1 MIDDELKKES
11 QTELD
16 GNLDHLV
23 EKSDIFQ
30 NEEKQFVS
38 EDAIRDLLVR
48 KNKSKIIDILNGEQ
62 IYQEK
67 LPMLEIVFD
76 RLVRYLST
84 SLRNFTSDNAEVSCI
99 SIKTIKFSDYLNS
112 IELPCMLGVFKANEL
127 ENQGLLVLDGV
138 FVTSMVDILLG
149 GRKSPNKLKKIDN
162 RPYTSIERN
171 LLQRLILLIL
181 SDFTISFEPVSKV
194 TFSFERLETNPKFAI
209 VSREKNTVVVASLN
223 VDMDER
229 GGKIEIILPYP
240 TIEPIRDILLQ
251 NFMGEKFGSDLVWEN
266 YITDHL
272 WEAELTLEATI
283 DHAKLPLYEVM
294 NWKVG
299 THIDLE
305 TSKETPIKLFC
316 DKTPI
321 FKGYMGKKDGHIAIK
336 IEQSIFDDKEKN
348 HDI

>member
-1 MIDDELKKES
+1 MINDELKNNSDTNE
-11 QTELD
+11 
-16 GNLDHLV
+16 NLDDLV
-23 EKSDIFQ
+23 EKSEIFQ
-30 NEEKQFVS
+30 QPEKQFVS
-38 EDAIRDLLVR
+38 EDELKDLLSQ
-48 KNKSKIIDILNGEQ
+48 KNENKIIDILNGDQ
-62 IYQEK
+62 TYQEK

-84 SLRNFTSDNAEVSCI
+84 SLRNFTSDNAEVSCT

-112 IELPCMLGVFKANEL
+112 VELPCMLGVFKASEL

-149 GRKSPNKLKKIDN
+149 GRKSPNKLQKIDN

-181 SDFTISFEPVSKV
+181 SDFTISFEPVSKINF
-194 TFSFERLETNPKFAI
+194 TFERLETNPKFAI
-209 VSREKNTVVVASLN
+209 ISREKNTVVVASLN

-272 WEAELTLEATI
+272 WEADITLEATI
-283 DHAKLPLYEVM
+283 DHSQLPLYEVM

-305 TSKETPIKLFC
+305 TSQETPIKLFC

-321 FKGYMGKKDGHIAIK
+321 FTGYMGKKDGHIAIK
-336 IEQSIFDDKEKN
+336 IEESIFEDKEKN
-348 HDI
+348 HDN